1 MLQSRLVT
9 VLAIVF
15 LVSFTSACAVAQS
28 APEAPSSATKE
39 SRQTATTQGKTRSAR
54 LRRTTPITSVIKEV
68 TANSGQRFLLD
79 YRVPNGIV
87 VGPTGFADM
96 EYDAF
101 LSVLDNNDLAAVTT
115 GDYVTVLPKKGV
127 RQAAI
132 PVLKDG
138 ETAAPG
144 AWVTR
149 VFALQHL
156 PAPQLVPVLR
166 PLMPTSAHLAAQG
179 NANALIVVDRYAN
192 TERLRQVIEQ
202 LDTPAAKR

>member
-1 MLQSRLVT
+1 M
-9 VLAIVF
+9 I
-15 LVSFTSACAVAQS
+15 
-28 APEAPSSATKE
+28 
-39 SRQTATTQGKTRSAR
+39 KT
-54 LRRTTPITSVIKEV
+54 V
-68 TANSGQRFLLD
+68 TANSGKRFLLD

-87 VGPTGFADM
+87 VGPAGYADM
-96 EYDAF
+96 DYDAF
-101 LSVLDNNDLAAVTT
+101 LSVLNNNDLAAVTT
-115 GDYVTVLPKKGV
+115 GDYVTIVPKKGV
-127 RQAAI
+127 RQTAI